1 MCDEYLR
8 VELDGPVGRIML
20 DRPERGHAWLA
31 QMWTRAAD
39 MLDDLAASPEVRAIL
54 LDSSGERIFS
64 GGADI
69 FDLAS
74 SAATQEGASDILN
87 RIEGLMA
94 AIERAPQPVIA
105 VVSGTA
111 IGAGLE
117 IAAAADLRVASDT
130 ARFGIPAARLG
141 IVVTRTDVARIVRM
155 AGPALASDLLL
166 TGRVLDAAEALA
178 ARIVSFVRPADQL
191 RAAARDLALR
201 IAALSPFAVREMK
214 RHVLAVSPRVEWGSA
229 AFSPSIEALTSED
242 FRERRPRPSKGRT
255 GPTVIDDA
263 DTPGA
268 GGYP

>member
-1 MCDEYLR
+1 MSEQHLR
-8 VELDGPVGRIML
+8 LDVEDHIGRIVL

-31 QMWTRAAD
+31 EMWTRATD
-39 MLDDLAASPEVRAIL
+39 MVDGLAADPAVRAIL
-54 LDSSGERIFS
+54 LDSEGERIFS

-69 FDLAS
+69 FELAS
-74 SAATQEGASDILN
+74 LSASEEGASDLLQ

-117 IAAAADLRVASDT
+117 IAAAADLRIASET

-166 TGRVLDAAEALA
+166 SGRVLEAAEALA
-178 ARIVSFVRPADQL
+178 AGIVSLTAPPARL
-191 RAAARDLALR
+191 RVAATDLASR
-201 IAALSPFAVREMK
+201 IAAMSPMALREMK
-214 RHVLAVSPRVEWGSA
+214 RHLLAVAPQSAWGPA
-229 AFSPSIEALTSED
+229 AFGPSIEALTSED
-242 FRERRPRPSKGRT
+242 FRARSSAAIAERRSATGSRTRP
-255 GPTVIDDA
+255 
-263 DTPGA
+263 
-268 GGYP
+268 